1 MVSMTPK
8 RLNFYDHTLKSLRA
22 FFQEK
27 GEKPFRSDQVF
38 TWVYRKRIEE
48 LKDMTDL
55 SLSVRKTLPDWMC
68 FDRPKVVDF
77 RTSVD
82 GTEKYLFYAG
92 DGLTMETVMIPADNR
107 KTLCVSSEVG
117 CNLGCTFCYTGRFK
131 LKKRLSAGEIVG
143 QFLEVD
149 NEHKARGE
157 NGLSNVVFMGM
168 GEPLDNI
175 EGVFG
180 AIDILTHDKGINFSK
195 KRITVS
201 TSGLIKH
208 MPKVTEAGVHL
219 AVSLNGSNDEIRS
232 EVMPIN
238 KHYPIKELLEA
249 TDKHSEKTGLE
260 VTFEYVMLKDKTDKM
275 EHARELVSLLK
286 GRKAMVNLIPF
297 NEHPGSDFK
306 KPEEKQI
313 VAFQKYLISKGQRA
327 YRRRTRGT
335 DIYAACGQLHA
346 VKSKQSSDL
355 YARKKSQGILA

>member
-1 MVSMTPK
+1 MSSLIP
-8 RLNFYDHTLKSLRA
+8 NFYDHTLKGLRSV
-22 FFQEK
+22 FEEK

-38 TWVYRKRIEE
+38 TWVYRKRVEE

-55 SLSVRKTLPDWMC
+55 SLSVRDTLPGWMR
-68 FDRPKVVDF
+68 FERPKVVDF

-82 GTEKYLFYAG
+82 GTEKYLFDAG
-92 DGLTMETVMIPADNR
+92 DGLTMETVMIPSDER

-117 CNLGCTFCYTGRFK
+117 CNLGCTFCFTGKFK

-149 NEHKARGE
+149 NRHKERGE
-157 NGLSNVVFMGM
+157 KGLSNVVFMGM

-180 AIDILTHDKGINFSK
+180 SIDILTHDKGINFSK

-208 MPKVTEAGVHL
+208 IPKVTESGVHL

-232 EVMPIN
+232 EIMPIN
-238 KHYPIKELLEA
+238 RKHSIKDLLEA
-249 TDKHSEKTGLE
+249 TDEHSEKTGDE
-260 VTFEYVMLKDKTDKM
+260 VTFEYVMLKDKTDQI
-275 EHARELVSLLK
+275 EHARELIKLLK
-286 GRKAMVNLIPF
+286 NRKAMVNLIPF

-327 YRRRTRGT
+327 YRRKTRGT

-346 VKSKQSSDL
+346 VK
-355 YARKKSQGILA
+355 AKSAE